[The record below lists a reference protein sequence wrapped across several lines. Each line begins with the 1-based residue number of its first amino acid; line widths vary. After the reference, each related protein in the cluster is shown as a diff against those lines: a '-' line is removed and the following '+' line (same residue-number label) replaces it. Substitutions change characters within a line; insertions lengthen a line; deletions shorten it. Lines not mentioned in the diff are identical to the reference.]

1 MTAAD
6 RKVSAMN
13 VWALLPIVCLAAV
26 PAFAAPEDDAMA
38 HSKAFERAVNA
49 RDAKAILLS
58 TLLTLTSFGRAKAKK
73 RTAERKLRS

>member
-1 MTAAD
+1 
-6 RKVSAMN
+6 MN

-49 RDAKAILLS
+49 RDAMAILLS
-58 TLLTLTSFGRAKAKK
+58 RLLTLTSFGRP
-73 RTAERKLRS
+73 RRRSERQSGN